1 MLMLFQKHFAF
12 LIHSNNTIRC
22 IHNHLYTHYGEGIWR
37 SIMTNTRNAKA
48 ITASVSLLD
57 ATTQVVSITNLPTSL
72 ADMANYIE
80 MSKNDKTLPAGEIR
94 LEFEVTLQDGTIT
107 TFGGTCPLW
116 LNKEHVKASVKAQEA
131 EKQAIK
137 DKEIQLA
144 KEEAMA
150 SLSPELLQK
159 LLDLGMLK

>member
-1 MLMLFQKHFAF
+1 
-12 LIHSNNTIRC
+12 
-22 IHNHLYTHYGEGIWR
+22 
-37 SIMTNTRNAKA
+37 MTNTRKAKA
-48 ITASVSLLD
+48 ITATTSVLD
-57 ATTQVVSITNLPTSL
+57 ATTQVVTIQNLPTSL

-94 LEFEVTLQDGTIT
+94 LEFEVTLADGTIT

-116 LNKEHVKASVKAQEA
+116 LNKEHVKSAVKAQEDAIQA
-131 EKQAIK
+131 EKQKAV
-137 DKEIQLA
+137 QLA